1 VEQLLLER
9 VNDARADPASVG
21 VNAAPVQP
29 LAFDDRVKAL
39 TPLITP
45 ARIEHMGEATVNA
58 LKARLRAGGPRFLEP
73 HSITIEAGGGYP
85 GLPVL
90 CLPNECF
97 FPAPTEKV
105 DLLVSSLFKLEGGD
119 IPLLSVYARGRGRL
133 RDHRVIGLSL
143 NGDTG
148 AFSFLT
154 LAPADPSP
162 ILTGSVFRD
171 ANGNGKYDAG
181 EGLAGVTIT
190 VNGQQ
195 SVLDSTF
202 QTAVT
207 HVLSFAPSSLAAG
220 DFAGSGHLSIAV
232 GTRGGVM
239 VLLGNGDGT
248 FQAPVFY
255 AADPNSFGLGVRA
268 GRDRLCVDP
277 RPRGRRRRRR
287 PAAGPGRL
295 PRRGRPAVPGVPGR
309 LGPAGCRT
317 AGPPTSRSCRLLG
330 FGGADDARG
339 RACLPP
345 QGRSRA
351 RRRRPEGPP
360 AGKAGGGLLGH
371 GRCLAGAFG
380 G

>member
-1 VEQLLLER
+1 MPSIRSGARGARYRPFLEQLESRLVTASVQPTALEQVFLER

-21 VNAAPVQP
+21 VNVAPVQP
-29 LAFDDRVKAL
+29 FAFDGRVKAL
-39 TPLITP
+39 TPFITP
-45 ARIEHMGEATVNA
+45 ARIEHMGDATVNA

-97 FPAPTEKV
+97 FPGPTEKV

-154 LAPADPSP
+154 LAPAEPSP

-190 VNGQQ
+190 VNGQP
-195 SVLDSTF
+195 SVLDYDSGGYTIPLKKAGLE
-202 QTAVT
+202 QVTA
-207 HVLSFAPSSLAAG
+207 S
-220 DFAGSGHLSIAV
+220 
-232 GTRGGVM
+232 
-239 VLLGNGDGT
+239 
-248 FQAPVFY
+248 
-255 AADPNSFGLGVRA
+255 
-268 GRDRLCVDP
+268 
-277 RPRGRRRRRR
+277 
-287 PAAGPGRL
+287 
-295 PRRGRPAVPGVPGR
+295 
-309 LGPAGCRT
+309 
-317 AGPPTSRSCRLLG
+317 
-330 FGGADDARG
+330 
-339 RACLPP
+339 
-345 QGRSRA
+345 
-351 RRRRPEGPP
+351 
-360 AGKAGGGLLGH
+360 GGGLPAPITQTVMATRGH
-371 GRCLAGAFG
+371 NVRLNFIVS
-380 G
+380 